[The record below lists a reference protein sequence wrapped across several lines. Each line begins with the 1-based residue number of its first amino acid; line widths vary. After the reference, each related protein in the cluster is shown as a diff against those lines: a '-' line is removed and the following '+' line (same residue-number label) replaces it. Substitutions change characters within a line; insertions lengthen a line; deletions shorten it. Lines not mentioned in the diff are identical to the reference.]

1 MMTILHWLNKLT
13 VIPVLITVRKSWTMN
28 NLRLGY
34 LSKLNTH
41 ITFIT
46 PNHPIINPNDQTNF
60 SYLKPGNNILISITK
75 YLNNKFNSYNYRPI
89 KLKILI
95 NKIKYE
101 EVGYKF
107 ENILQQVN
115 WKVLYR

>member
-28 NLRLGY
+28 NLRLDY

-46 PNHPIINPNDQTNF
+46 TNHLIINPNDQTT
-60 SYLKPGNNILISITK
+60 LAT
-75 YLNNKFNSYNYRPI
+75 
-89 KLKILI
+89 
-95 NKIKYE
+95 
-101 EVGYKF
+101 
-107 ENILQQVN
+107 
-115 WKVLYR
+115 